1 MNISGYFI
9 KKYIFCIV
17 TFLLIILVGIL
28 SLNQL
33 PLREYPDI
41 EKSEITINTKYSGAS
56 SATVETKITEIIE
69 NQISGIEGIKTISS
83 VSRDGRSKIT
93 IEFNIEKNI
102 NEAANDVRDAVSR
115 ITGRLPKDS
124 DPPEIFKIDS
134 DANAVMYINL
144 ASNVL
149 NQMELTQYAELN
161 ILDRLSVVPGVAKIN
176 VSGKKKKS
184 MRIWIDPTKLSFYGL
199 SVLDVE
205 KKILEENIEF
215 PAGRLES
222 KTRDFS
228 IKLQSGLN
236 SVKEFENLVLK
247 KGDDFSYVTIKD
259 IAKVEM
265 APEEPRELF
274 RGNGEEM
281 ISFGIV
287 KQTSANLISVSK
299 GVLQEFE
306 KIKKDLPTNIKI
318 YKSWDTSIFVK
329 EALVEVLITL
339 LLAVSFV
346 TLVIILFLRNV
357 SLSLIPFITVPISI
371 IATFIFLNF
380 FGFSVNLITLL
391 ALVLCTG
398 LVVDDSIVMLE
409 NIFKKI
415 ELGKDKIQAAI
426 EGSKEVFFAIV
437 STSVVLVS
445 VFLPIIFLKGDTAR
459 LFDELAVTIIGAIFF
474 STFTSLTLTPM
485 LCTKL
490 VKNNRKSFHNKFY
503 IKRYISLL
511 NTFLKSKKPVY
522 FIFLFSIIGSYFLYS
537 DVSKELAPR
546 EDRGAFFIIMNS
558 PEGSSFENTVNQM
571 LELEKILLK
580 LNESN
585 EAKRVLLKVPRSFSG
600 AENFS
605 DGIGIIILNHWS
617 DRRDINEII
626 REVREKS
633 NISDSKVRVFPPR
646 GLGQRRAGSQV
657 QFVIGGNEYSNLESN
672 LERVINKLKT
682 NKNFVFFDTDYKKTR
697 PNLKIDINR
706 DKTSE
711 LLVSTFDIGRTLEI
725 LLAGRKINTFIDNG
739 KEYYVIIQALK
750 SKRELK
756 DDLSIIEVK
765 NSNGDFIRLDS
776 LINYRES
783 AEAKE
788 LNRFN
793 RSRAITLKASI
804 SKDYSLGEA
813 ISFIENIAINEL
825 DSNIK
830 TDFKGQGKEFKD
842 SSKQFIFLFIISFL
856 VVYLVLSAQFESFIY
871 PLIIVITV
879 PLSLSGGL
887 LGLWIFDNSLNIFSQ
902 IGIII
907 LLGISAKNGILIV
920 EFANQLRKKGKDVH
934 DALLESCEK
943 RVRPII
949 MTAISTIVGTIPLIV
964 SSGAGSQARL
974 TIGIVIFSGLLISIF
989 LTLFITPYF
998 YSKIAP
1004 FIKNFNAD

>member
-1 MNISGYFI
+1 MNLSNFFI
-9 KKYIFCIV
+9 KRNIFCIV
-17 TFLLIILVGIL
+17 IFLLIMLTGVL

-33 PLREYPDI
+33 PLREFPDI
-41 EKSEITINTKYSGAS
+41 EKSEITISTRYAGSS
-56 SATVETKITEIIE
+56 SAIIETKITEVIE
-69 NQISGIEGIKTISS
+69 NQISGIEGIKSISS
-83 VSRDGRSKIT
+83 VSRDGSSKIT
-93 IEFNIEKNI
+93 LEFNAEKNI
-102 NEAANDVRDAVSR
+102 DEAANDVRDAVSR
-115 ITGRLPKDS
+115 ISGRLPKDS
-124 DPPEIFKIDS
+124 DPPEIYKIDS

-144 ASNVL
+144 ASKVL
-149 NQMELTQYAELN
+149 NQMELTEYAELY
-161 ILDRLSVVPGVAKIN
+161 ILNRLSVVPGVAKVN
-176 VSGKKKKS
+176 VSGKKRKS
-184 MRIWIDPTKLSFYGL
+184 MRIWVDPEKLSFYGL
-199 SVLDVE
+199 TVLDVE
-205 KKILEENIEF
+205 KKILEENVEF

-228 IKLQSGLN
+228 IKVQSGLN
-236 SVKEFENLVLK
+236 SVNEFENLVLK
-247 KGDDFSYVTIKD
+247 KGNDFSYVSIKD
-259 IAKVEM
+259 VATVQL

-287 KQTSANLISVSK
+287 KQTSANLLSVSK
-299 GVLQEFE
+299 GVLNEFE
-306 KIKKDLPTNIKI
+306 DIKKDLPDDIKI

-329 EALVEVLITL
+329 EALIEVLITL
-339 LLAVSFV
+339 LLAISFV
-346 TLVIILFLRNV
+346 AVVIIFFLKNI
-357 SLSLIPFITVPISI
+357 SLSIVPFITVPISI
-371 IATFIFLNF
+371 LASFIFLNF

-415 ELGKDKIQAAI
+415 EQGKEKIEAAI

-437 STSVVLVS
+437 STSVVLIS

-459 LFDELAVTIIGAIFF
+459 LFNELALTIISAIFF
-474 STFTSLTLTPM
+474 STITSLTLTPM
-485 LCTKL
+485 LCTKFIKVKSNKLQNNFLLEKYNL
-490 VKNNRKSFHNKFY
+490 VLKNFLIRKKIVF
-503 IKRYISLL
+503 I
-511 NTFLKSKKPVY
+511 
-522 FIFLFSIIGSYFLYS
+522 IFLTAIIGSYFLYLNI
-537 DVSKELAPR
+537 SKELSPK

-580 LNESN
+580 LNENN
-585 EAKRVLLKVPRSFSG
+585 EAKRILLKVPRSFSG
-600 AENFS
+600 SENFS

-626 REVREKS
+626 KDVRQKS
-633 NISDSKVRVFPPR
+633 NITDSNVRVFPPR

-657 QFVIGGNEYSNLESN
+657 QFVIGGNEYSNLEVN
-672 LERVINKLKT
+672 LNKIINKLKE

-697 PNLKIDINR
+697 PNLEVNINR
-706 DKTSE
+706 EKSSE
-711 LLVSTFDIGRTLEI
+711 LEVSSFDIGKTLEI

-756 DDLSIIEVK
+756 GDLSSIEVK
-765 NSNGDFIRLDS
+765 NKNGDFIRLDS
-776 LINYRES
+776 LLNFEET

-793 RSRAITLKASI
+793 RNRAITLKASI

-813 ISFIENIAINEL
+813 ISFIEDIALNEL
-825 DSNIK
+825 DSSIK

-842 SSKQFIFLFIISFL
+842 SSKQFVFLFIISFL

-871 PLIIVITV
+871 PIIIIVTV

-887 LGLWIFDNSLNIFSQ
+887 FGLWMFGNSLNIFSQ

-920 EFANQLRKKGKDVH
+920 EFANQLRNKGKNIYE
-934 DALLESCEK
+934 ALIESCQK

-949 MTAISTIVGTIPLIV
+949 MTAISTLVGTIPLLI

-974 TIGIVIFSGLLISIF
+974 TIGIVIFCGLIISIF
-989 LTLFITPYF
+989 LTLFLTPYF
-998 YSKIAP
+998 YLKIAP
-1004 FIKNFNAD
+1004 LIKEKL